1 MSVFLLLLLLVVVL
15 IPRCEI
21 CTACSLALEVVT
33 SVWLLA
39 LNRQNVAF
47 RPWLKAYLPSSHK
60 YWSVNFG
67 VVLFQCA
74 FSVFL
79 ALKFTK
85 TIEMHLKRKSTS
97 WDMLF
102 LCLVSLFVPSAEL
115 ENALTARRA
124 SPVNSRRAK
133 WGTVCWCS
141 RITIS
146 TIYKRCGFQPQF
158 NILMLNKDCTFLSLP
173 VGLTRSRS
181 LFCP

>member
-21 CTACSLALEVVT
+21 LTACSLALEVVT

-47 RPWLKAYLPSSHK
+47 RSWLKAYLPSSHK
-60 YWSVNFG
+60 YWSVNFW

-102 LCLVSLFVPSAEL
+102 LCLVSLCHQRNLKMRWLPEGQTLLTAEGPSEEQSAGAPELPSAPFI
-115 ENALTARRA
+115 NGVVFSHSSTF
-124 SPVNSRRAK
+124 S
-133 WGTVCWCS
+133 CWLKIVPFYLC
-141 RITIS
+141 
-146 TIYKRCGFQPQF
+146 Q
-158 NILMLNKDCTFLSLP
+158 
-173 VGLTRSRS
+173 
-181 LFCP
+181 